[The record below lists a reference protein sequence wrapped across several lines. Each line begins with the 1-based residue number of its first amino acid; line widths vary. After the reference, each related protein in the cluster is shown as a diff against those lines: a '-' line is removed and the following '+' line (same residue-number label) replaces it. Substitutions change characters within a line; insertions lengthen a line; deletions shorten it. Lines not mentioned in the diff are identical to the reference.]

1 MPYIDD
7 ANCAFQFGM
16 MKTFD
21 LAIAWNW
28 EFDDDFVT
36 GIEHQCAVRGIS
48 TYRIDPNNLA
58 ETIHNVRSGHLG
70 FRSLFDR
77 ASDADTEFLQLVRL
91 LKQPSVFVINP
102 HENVVQA
109 IDKSTMHL
117 TLITNGIHVP
127 NSIILPPFRT
137 NGTVKLQQSDLDR
150 VGIPFVIK
158 PANTTGGGTG
168 VVMQARTLND
178 VLTARMTHADDTYL
192 VQETIVP
199 QMLEG
204 KRAWFRAY
212 CIFHENIICWWDDTT
227 HAYTE
232 MMPDDEQ
239 RHGLAGIRDIMKTI
253 QRTCK
258 LDFFSSEIAVTDERK
273 FIVVDYVNEVC
284 DMRLQSKYA
293 NGAPDAVVHK
303 IEMLIADRVAHHT
316 GKPEGI
322 VTGHDY

>member
-1 MPYIDD
+1 MQT
-7 ANCAFQFGM
+7 AAFQFGM

-28 EFDDDFVT
+28 EFDDDFVA
-36 GIEHQCAVRGIS
+36 GIEHQCAMRGIS
-48 TYRIDPNNLA
+48 TYRIHPNNLA
-58 ETIHNVRSGHLG
+58 ETIHNVRSGQLA

-77 ASDADTEFLQLVRL
+77 ASDADTEFLQFVRL

-109 IDKSTMHL
+109 IDKSTMHH

-168 VVMQARTLND
+168 VVMHARTLND

-227 HAYTE
+227 HMYTE

-253 QRTCK
+253 QRACK

-284 DMRLQSKYA
+284 DMRLQSKHA

-303 IEMLIADRVAHHT
+303 IEMLIADRVARHI
-316 GKPEGI
+316 GKPKSM
-322 VTGHDY
+322 HDYE